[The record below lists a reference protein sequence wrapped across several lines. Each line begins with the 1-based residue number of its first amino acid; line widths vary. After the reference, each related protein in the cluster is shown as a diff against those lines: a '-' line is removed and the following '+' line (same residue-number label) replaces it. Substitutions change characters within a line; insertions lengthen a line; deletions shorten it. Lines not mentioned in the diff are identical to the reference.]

1 MKIKVLLIGG
11 NGLIG
16 SYLYVNLLKNN
27 FNITK
32 CSRIDKFSSFKEN
45 FDIVIHAANSSKK
58 YEATKYP
65 KIDYKESVKKTSK
78 IINYFSKSKII
89 LISSISS
96 RLENN
101 TYALNRKICENIVL
115 KANSHNLVFRLPVIC
130 SEKNKRGILF
140 DIIKSKNI
148 YLDKNSKINPI
159 FIDQFSDFFLSK
171 FVNTRGIIEFGS
183 SQDITIKEIIEH
195 IKSSSNCTGK
205 VLNLTSIKNEVD
217 LPNINEFLTKLTNLI
232 SKNKEIN

>member
-1 MKIKVLLIGG
+1 
-11 NGLIG
+11 
-16 SYLYVNLLKNN
+16 
-27 FNITK
+27 
-32 CSRIDKFSSFKEN
+32 
-45 FDIVIHAANSSKK
+45 
-58 YEATKYP
+58 
-65 KIDYKESVKKTSK
+65 
-78 IINYFSKSKII
+78 
-89 LISSISS
+89 
-96 RLENN
+96 
-101 TYALNRKICENIVL
+101 
-115 KANSHNLVFRLPVIC
+115 C